1 MVETRS
7 LKRAQVNIVNLTL
20 LSEVAVEILLG
31 AEAGGELLNHVAL
44 GALGLFNHT
53 VEFYIT
59 GAIDSHH

>member
-31 AEAGGELLNHVAL
+31 AEAGGELLDHVAL
-44 GALGLFNHT
+44 GALGLFDHVFKFN
-53 VEFYIT
+53 IT
-59 GAIDSHH
+59 GAKNSQH